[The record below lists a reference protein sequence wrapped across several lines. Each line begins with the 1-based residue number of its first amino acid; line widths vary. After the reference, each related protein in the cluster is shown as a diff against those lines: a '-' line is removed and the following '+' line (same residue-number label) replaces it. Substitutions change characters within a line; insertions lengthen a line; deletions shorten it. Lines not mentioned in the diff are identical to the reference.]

1 MNLKTNYLNLT
12 LRSPVV
18 VAASPLSHSLDNIQR
33 MEEGGAGA
41 VVLYS
46 LFEEQIRIEQQLLRY
61 FEDHPKASAEDALAL
76 FPGQSQFHTRM
87 DEYLDHI
94 TQAKAAVS
102 IPIIASINCRAL
114 GSWTDVA
121 AKIEAAGADALELN
135 IYPISMNMQ
144 QSAEQIESMFV
155 TIVRIVKE
163 TVKLPVAVK
172 LAPYFTNL
180 AYMARRLD
188 EAGVNGLVLFNR
200 FYQPDLDPRTLE
212 LRSDVP
218 LSNPSD
224 IRLPLHWIAALY
236 GYLRADL
243 AATSGIYTA
252 EDVIKLLM
260 AGAKVTMLAS
270 ALLKDGLDALSTIDR
285 DLRVWLDQNDYESVA
300 SLQGI
305 LRQFHSK
312 DPSTFERAQYVRAV
326 LEQKAKP

>member
-18 VAASPLSHSLDNIQR
+18 VAASPLSRSLDNIQR

-61 FEDHPKASAEDALAL
+61 FEDHPTASAEDALAL

-87 DEYLDHI
+87 DEYLDYI

>member
-18 VAASPLSHSLDNIQR
+18 VAASPLSRSLDNIQR

-61 FEDHPKASAEDALAL
+61 FEDHPTASAEDALAL

-212 LRSDVP
+212 LRSEVP

-312 DPSTFERAQYVRAV
+312 DPSPFEREQYVRAV

>member
-18 VAASPLSHSLDNIQR
+18 VAASPLSRSLDNIRR
-33 MEEGGAGA
+33 MEEAGAGA

-218 LSNPSD
+218 LSNPGD

-260 AGAKVTMLAS
+260 AGAKVTMVAS
-270 ALLKDGLDALSTIDR
+270 ALFKDGLDALSTIDR